1 MLIPVNSNLSIS
13 IVETKEEGTS
23 FMTGIALGKGL
34 EQIDNLTE
42 QAKKNGFWLEYN
54 KFLPDKYNG
63 SFKPANLEELI
74 EYLQEVKKIADN
86 YL

>member
-13 IVETKEEGTS
+13 IVETKEEGPS

-63 SFKPANLEELI
+63 SFKPTNLEELI
-74 EYLQEVKKIADN
+74 EYLQEVKKIANN